1 LSRYEYPLTYIP
13 CRRLSTLALTRREA
27 LLLQLRQWSLLL
39 PAVGAAGFL
48 DGPVPPPLLGLGLDP
63 QPSALERE
71 QDRGQKY
78 HAIGDLN
85 ENARAYLER
94 FDTRKQYVAVYL
106 SLMIRFS
113 VLFISYIYFNV
124 FCIVNTNTCFGD

>member
-1 LSRYEYPLTYIP
+1 LSRHEYPLTYIP
-13 CRRLSTLALTRREA
+13 YRRLSTLALTRRDA

-63 QPSALERE
+63 QPNALERE
-71 QDRGQKY
+71 QDRGQEY
-78 HAIGDLN
+78 HAIGDLD

-106 SLMIRFS
+106 SLMIRS
-113 VLFISYIYFNV
+113 GVLFISYISFNV
-124 FCIVNTNTCFGD
+124 FCIVNTNTCSGD